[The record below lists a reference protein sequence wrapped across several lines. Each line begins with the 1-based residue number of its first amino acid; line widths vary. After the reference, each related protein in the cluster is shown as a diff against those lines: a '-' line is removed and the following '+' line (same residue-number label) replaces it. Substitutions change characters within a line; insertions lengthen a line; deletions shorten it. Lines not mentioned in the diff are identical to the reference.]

1 MSPLIAVRRGFLVVG
16 NCRCKVFSKFR
27 LTKRL
32 PIAITVVEMI
42 TDFPFVKIPKEFEDL
57 AGVADAATRIFR
69 AQGNHASMRE
79 WFDALC
85 EHIGPCVSPGGA
97 AVYAGVSRAGVYK
110 RMKAGGLTAF
120 CFHIVGKKKTLFGG
134 EKILKQLP
142 LVYIPV
148 AECKAWGAELEERAA
163 RLNADRGTREDEAA
177 FDEADPSIE
186 NPDP

>member
-1 MSPLIAVRRGFLVVG
+1 MSTSTSFVV
-16 NCRCKVFSKFR
+16 V
-27 LTKRL
+27 
-32 PIAITVVEMI
+32 PE
-42 TDFPFVKIPKEFEDL
+42 EFKLL
-57 AGVADAATRIFR
+57 AGIRDAGTRIFR
-69 AQGNHASMRE
+69 AAGNHAKMRA

-120 CFHIVGKKKTLFGG
+120 CFRIVGKKKTLFGG
-134 EKILKQLP
+134 EKVLKQLP

-163 RLNADRGTREDEAA
+163 RLTADRGTAGDEAA
-177 FDEADPSIE
+177 LNEADPVID
-186 NPDP
+186 NPD